1 LHIGITIFGSPETV
15 TGGYLYNRTLTKYL
29 RDKGHKVDIISQ
41 PYPRYYL
48 NIFSLGKHLKQLP
61 LDVLI
66 QDEATH
72 PAFFLLNQYLR
83 TRVSYPIISIVHH
96 LRNSE
101 RCSAWQKWLYGEIE
115 RRYLM
120 TIDGF
125 IFNSQTTRRSVQ
137 RIVGA
142 KCPSIV
148 AYPGGNRFSRCIT
161 EEEIAT
167 RSKDPGPLR
176 ILFVGNV
183 IRRKE
188 VHTLLESIGQL
199 PRDVCNLTV
208 VGDLFMDK
216 SYVSTIHRQVKENRL
231 TDRVSFLGSIPD
243 NELVTQFKASHVL
256 VMPSSYEGFGIVYL
270 EGMGFGLPAIAST
283 AGGACEIITQGRDG
297 LLIPVGDTVSLAGHL
312 NDLHRD
318 RDRLLAMSLNAHRRF
333 ESRPTWQ
340 VTTESIQVFLKTIA
354 TSKIVQTYRQRRVE
368 LTAADKNE

>member
-1 LHIGITIFGSPETV
+1 MAIFGSPETV
-15 TGGYLYNRTLTKYL
+15 TGGYLYNRTLVKYL
-29 RDKGHKVDIISQ
+29 RDMGHKVDIISQ
-41 PYPRYYL
+41 PYPKYYL
-48 NIFSLGKHLKQLP
+48 NIFSLGKHLRQLP

-72 PAFFLLNQYLR
+72 PAFFLVNQYLR

-96 LRNSE
+96 LRSSE

-120 TIDGF
+120 NIDGF
-125 IFNSQTTRRSVQ
+125 IFNSQTTLRSVEGMM
-137 RIVGA
+137 GA
-142 KCPSIV
+142 KYPSIV
-148 AYPGGNRFSRCIT
+148 AYPGGNRFSDCIT
-161 EEEIAT
+161 EEEIAI

-188 VHTLLESIGQL
+188 VHTLLEAIGQL
-199 PRDVCNLTV
+199 PHDVCNLTV

-216 SYVSTIHRQVKENRL
+216 SYVSTIYRQVKENGL
-231 TDRVSFLGSIPD
+231 TDRVLFLGSIPD
-243 NELVTQFKASHVL
+243 NELITQFKASHVL

-283 AGGACEIITQGRDG
+283 GGGACEIISQGRDG

-318 RDRLLAMSLNAHRRF
+318 RDWLLSMSLNAHRRF

-340 VTTESIQVFLKTIA
+340 VTTDNIQVFLKTIA
-354 TSKIVQTYRQRRVE
+354 NNKIVQTYRQRRVE
-368 LTAADKNE
+368 LTAADKNK

>member
-1 LHIGITIFGSPETV
+1 MYIGMAIFGSPETV
-15 TGGYLYNRTLTKYL
+15 TGGYLYNRTLVKYL
-29 RDKGHKVDIISQ
+29 RDMGHKVDIISQ
-41 PYPRYYL
+41 PYPKYYL
-48 NIFSLGKHLKQLP
+48 NIVSLGKHLRQLP

-72 PAFFLLNQYLR
+72 PAFFLVNQYLR
-83 TRVSYPIISIVHH
+83 TRVPYPIISIVHH
-96 LRNSE
+96 LHSSE
-101 RCSAWQKWLYGEIE
+101 RCSAWQKRLYGEIE
-115 RRYLM
+115 RQYLM

-125 IFNSQTTRRSVQ
+125 IFNSQTTLRSVES
-137 RIVGA
+137 IMGT

-148 AYPGGNRFSRCIT
+148 AYPAGNRFSDCIT
-161 EEEIAT
+161 EEEIAI

-188 VHTLLESIGQL
+188 VHTLLEAIGQL

-216 SYVSTIHRQVKENRL
+216 SYVRTIYSQVKENML

-243 NELVTQFKASHVL
+243 NELITQFKTSHVL

-283 AGGACEIITQGRDG
+283 GGGACEIITQGRDG
-297 LLIPVGDTVSLAGHL
+297 LLIPVGDTASLAGHL

-318 RDRLLAMSLNAHRRF
+318 REMLLSMSLNAYRRF
-333 ESRPTWQ
+333 ESHPTWQ
-340 VTTESIQVFLKTIA
+340 MTAEGIQVFLKTIA
-354 TSKIVQTYRQRRVE
+354 ASKIVQTYRQRRVE
-368 LTAADKNE
+368 LTAADKNK